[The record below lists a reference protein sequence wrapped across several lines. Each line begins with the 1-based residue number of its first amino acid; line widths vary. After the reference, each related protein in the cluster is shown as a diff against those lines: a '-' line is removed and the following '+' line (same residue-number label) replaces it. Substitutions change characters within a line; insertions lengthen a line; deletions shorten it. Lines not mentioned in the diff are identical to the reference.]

1 MNETVGYVKRNKPD
15 SKSQMSYAVSHMQNL
30 FIFQRHESLGDNQG
44 RGGDQWEGGEET
56 KECKG

>member
-1 MNETVGYVKRNKPD
+1 MLRGISQTQKVKCH
-15 SKSQMSYAVSHMQNL
+15 MLSHMQNL